1 MRILVVA
8 DIHANRAAL
17 DAISEPHDVCLCL
30 GDTVEYG
37 PEPAACVDWVR
48 HNAHHS
54 VRGNHDHGVVQNVDL
69 VGTGGFRYL
78 TMVTRQPTLAALDAS
93 QRRFLATRPTTQMV
107 TLDGLRFLLVHATPR
122 DPLDEYTPTDPKA
135 WAMRLNGIKADFVL
149 VGHTHQ
155 QFTFNV
161 GQSILLNPGSVGLP
175 RDGDPRARYAIIEN
189 GVVQL
194 KQVPYSIADTLA
206 GLATMEIDPKAKSM
220 LADVYRFGRYMNG
233 HTNGNGNGQ
242 SRPLLEL
249 EPTT

>member
-48 HNAHHS
+48 RRAHHG

-78 TMVTRQPTLAALDAS
+78 TMVTRQPTLAALDDS
-93 QRRFLATRPTTQMV
+93 DRRFLASQPTTQML
-107 TLDGLRFLLVHATPR
+107 TLGGKRFLLVHATPR
-122 DPLDEYTPTDPKA
+122 DPLDEYTPSDPKA
-135 WAMRLNGIKADFVL
+135 WEPRLHGVKADYVL

-155 QFTFNV
+155 QFTFPV
-161 GQSILLNPGSVGLP
+161 GDAVLLNPGSVGLP
-175 RDGDPRARYAIIEN
+175 RDGDPRARYAIIED
-189 GVVQL
+189 GVVTL
-194 KQVPYSIADTLA
+194 KQVEY
-206 GLATMEIDPKAKSM
+206 EIEETIVAVDAMDIEPRAKTM
-220 LADVYRFGRYMNG
+220 LADVYRVGRYV
-233 HTNGNGNGQ
+233 NGNGQ
-242 SRPLLEL
+242 HPDSEASRS
-249 EPTT
+249 